1 MQKIKDFTRILGIP
15 PAAVVVL
22 AGGMSLAL
30 SVAAPIPAAA
40 ASKKELTIGI
50 SQFPSTLHPLFDAM
64 VAKSLI
70 LSAGLRPVTA
80 HDPDWKPVC
89 LLCTELPSFENGL
102 AVRETRKD
110 GKKGIAATYK
120 LKPGLTWD
128 DGTPVTATD
137 IIFVWEVGKHP
148 ASGVSNG
155 EFFAK
160 DILDITTDAPDTFT
174 VHFDKEKCDFA
185 LINDFYPLPAHL
197 ERKIFEEDPA
207 NYKNRS
213 LYNTK
218 PETPGLYLGPYR
230 VTEITSG
237 ASITLAK
244 NTKWSGKAPGFDH
257 ITFKTVENSSA
268 LTAHLLSGSIDYIAG
283 ELGLT
288 LDQALSFEKRLKA
301 ARPNQFDIT
310 YKPGL
315 TYEHIDLPLDKTP
328 FNDVR
333 LRKALLL
340 GMNRVQI
347 NDVIFGGKQP
357 VAKSNINPLDTV
369 YTDDVATYPYDP
381 AAAEKL
387 LDDAG
392 WAKNPDGYRYNDKG
406 EKLSIAF
413 TTTAGNKSREI
424 IQQAIQSD
432 WKKIGVNA
440 VIRNEPARVLFG
452 DTMRERRFDGGVMYA
467 WMSAPNNI
475 PKTTLHS
482 TMIPTAGNNYAGQ
495 NYPGYKNADMDKI
508 IDDLDVTCE
517 AGANKA
523 LWQDLQKL
531 YAAELPALPLY
542 YRADSFFVPVWLHG
556 LTPTGH
562 QHPSTLWIEN
572 WSYRP

>member
-1 MQKIKDFTRILGIP
+1 MQKTKDFMRILGITLA
-15 PAAVVVL
+15 PALLL
-22 AGGMSLAL
+22 AGGVSLGTLTPLAPAH
-30 SVAAPIPAAA
+30 AAT
-40 ASKKELTIGI
+40 KQELTIGI

-70 LSAGLRPVTA
+70 LSAGLRPVTV
-80 HDPDWKPVC
+80 HDPDWQPVC
-89 LLCTELPSFENGL
+89 LICTALPSFENGL
-102 AVRETRKD
+102 AVRESRAD
-110 GKKGIAATYK
+110 GGKGIAATYK
-120 LKPGLTWD
+120 IKQGLRWD
-128 DGTPVTATD
+128 DGTPVTAED
-137 IIFVWEVGKHP
+137 MIFAWQVGKHP

-160 DILDITTDAPDTFT
+160 DIVDISTSAPDTFT

-197 ERKIFEEDPA
+197 ERRIFEEDPA
-207 NYKNRS
+207 NYKNRT

-218 PETPGLYLGPYR
+218 PDTKGLYFGPYR
-230 VTEITSG
+230 VAQMTSG
-237 ASITLAK
+237 ASVTLAK
-244 NTKWSGKAPGFDH
+244 NPQWQGTAPGFER

-288 LDQALSFEKRLKA
+288 LDQALGFEKRLKA
-301 ARPNQFDIT
+301 AKPGKFNVT

-315 TYEHIDLPLDKTP
+315 TYEHIDLPLDKKP
-328 FNDVR
+328 FDDIR
-333 LRKALLL
+333 LRKALMY
-340 GMNRVQI
+340 GMNRAQI

-369 YTDDVATYPYDP
+369 YSDDVTAYPYDP
-381 AAAEKL
+381 AAAETL
-387 LDDAG
+387 LDEAG
-392 WAKNPDGYRYNDKG
+392 WTKKDDGYRYNKSG
-406 EKLSIAF
+406 EKLAIVFS
-413 TTTAGNKSREI
+413 TTAGNKSREM

-432 WKKIGVNA
+432 WKKIGVDA
-440 VIRNEPARVLFG
+440 AIKNEPARVLFG
-452 DTMRERRFDGGVMYA
+452 TTMRERRFEGGVMYA

-482 TMIPTAGNNYAGQ
+482 TMIPSAENNYAGQ
-495 NYPGYKNADMDKI
+495 NYPGYKNAAMDKM
-508 IDDLDVTCE
+508 IDDLDVTC
-517 AGANKA
+517 APDANKA

-531 YAAELPALPLY
+531 YADELPALPLY
-542 YRADSFFVPVWLHG
+542 YRAESFFVPVWLHG

-572 WSYRP
+572 WSYQP

>member
-137 IIFVWEVGKHP
+137 IIFGWEVGKHP

-213 LYNTK
+213 LYNTR

-230 VTEITSG
+230 VAELTSG

-301 ARPNQFDIT
+301 AKPNQFNII

-387 LDDAG
+387 LADAG
-392 WAKNPDGYRYNDKG
+392 WAKNPDGYRYNNKG

-482 TMIPTAGNNYAGQ
+482 TMIPAAGNNYAGQ

>member
-1 MQKIKDFTRILGIP
+1 MRILGISLC
-15 PAAVVVL
+15 PAL
-22 AGGMSLAL
+22 LLGGAASLAL
-30 SVAAPIPAAA
+30 SMTAAPRAHAEP
-40 ASKKELTIGI
+40 KKSLTIGI

-80 HDPDWKPVC
+80 YDPEWKPLC
-89 LLCTELPSFENGL
+89 LLCTALPSFENGL

-120 LKPGLTWD
+120 LKPGMMWG
-128 DGTPVTATD
+128 DGTPVTAAD
-137 IIFVWEVGKHP
+137 VLFGWEVGKHP

-160 DILDITTDAPDTFT
+160 DIVDITSDAPDTFT
-174 VHFDKEKCDFA
+174 IHFDKEKCDFA

-197 ERKIFEEDPA
+197 ERGIFEADPA
-207 NYKNRS
+207 NYKNRT
-213 LYNTK
+213 LYNTR

-230 VTEITSG
+230 VSAVASG
-237 ASITLAK
+237 ASITLEK
-244 NTKWSGKAPGFDH
+244 NPEWTGRAPGFDTV
-257 ITFKTVENSSA
+257 TFKTVENSAA

-288 LDQALSFEKRLKA
+288 LDQALSFEKRLNA
-301 ARPNQFDIT
+301 AKPGKYNVI

-315 TYEHIDLPLDKTP
+315 TYEHIDLPLDKKP
-328 FNDVR
+328 FDDVR

-340 GMNRVQI
+340 GMNRAGI
-347 NDVIFGGKQP
+347 NNAIFGGKQP

-369 YTDDVATYPYDP
+369 YTDDVTDYPYDP
-381 AAAEKL
+381 AAAEEL
-387 LDDAG
+387 LDAAG
-392 WAKNPDGYRYNDKG
+392 WAKRQDGYRYNSDGK
-406 EKLSIAF
+406 KLSITFA
-413 TTTAGNKSREI
+413 TTAGNKSREM

-432 WKKIGVNA
+432 WKKIGVDA
-440 VIRNEPARVLFG
+440 VIKNEPARVLFG
-452 DTMRERRFDGGVMYA
+452 DTMRTRRFDGGVMYA

-482 TMIPTAGNNYAGQ
+482 TMIPAAGNNYAGQ
-495 NYPGYKNADMDKI
+495 NYPGYQNPEMDGI
-508 IDDLDVTCE
+508 IDDLDITC
-517 AGANKA
+517 AADAHKS
-523 LWQDLQKL
+523 LWRDLQKL
-531 YAAELPALPLY
+531 YADDLPALPLY
-542 YRADSFFVPVWLHG
+542 YRADSFFVPVWLQG

-572 WSYRP
+572 WSHSP